1 MDQETF
7 NLLLGIAGLVIGF
20 ISAFGKIKLFTIRA
34 ARASGAAAARWA
46 NRQGARAALFLAQP
60 SAFIGFLVRRSI
72 WAIFFIAAGFLLPTA
87 FRLNVFVAPHWVAT
101 VGGAV
106 PSLIAGVLINTIT
119 SVSGDVMKLAKRAQ
133 GEK

>member
-1 MDQETF
+1 
-7 NLLLGIAGLVIGF
+7 
-20 ISAFGKIKLFTIRA
+20 
-34 ARASGAAAARWA
+34 
-46 NRQGARAALFLAQP
+46 
-60 SAFIGFLVRRSI
+60 
-72 WAIFFIAAGFLLPTA
+72 
-87 FRLNVFVAPHWVAT
+87 VFVAPHWVAT